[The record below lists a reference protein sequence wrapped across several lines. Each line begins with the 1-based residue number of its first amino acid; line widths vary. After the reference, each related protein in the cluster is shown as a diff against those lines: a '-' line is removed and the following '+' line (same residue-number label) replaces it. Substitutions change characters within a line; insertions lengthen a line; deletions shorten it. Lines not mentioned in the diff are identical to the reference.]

1 MQRRAPR
8 SKLLIAR
15 RNQRS
20 AKGRKFRVTGPVVGE
35 KRLNRRAVGNF
46 DGVFRVADDFFEA
59 AKEKNL
65 YARCL

>member
-15 RNQRS
+15 SNQRS
-20 AKGRKFRVTGPVVGE
+20 AKPRKLRVTRAIMRE
-35 KRLNRRAVGNF
+35 KRFNRRAVGNF
-46 DGVFRVADDFFEA
+46 DGVFRVADDFSEA
-59 AKEKNL
+59 AKEKDL